1 MLKIKKNDVVQ
12 VIKGRDRGKR
22 GKVLQI
28 LSDGRRALVEGINLV
43 KKHKRKTQQDQ
54 QGGIVSVE
62 SSISIANVMLF
73 CKQCNRPVRTGRTR
87 LQDNTKARICKICKE
102 VI

>member
-1 MLKIKKNDVVQ
+1 MLKIKKGDTVQ
-12 VIKGRDRGKR
+12 VIKGRDSGKK
-22 GKVLQI
+22 GKVLSI
-28 LSDGRRALVEGINLV
+28 LIGNKRAIVEGINLV

-62 SSISIANVMLF
+62 SSISISNLQVV
-73 CKQCNRPVRTGRTR
+73 CRHCNRP
-87 LQDNTKARICKICKE
+87 ARIGFMVSKEGSKSRYCKACRE